1 MKQDKISWDHDG
13 VLSRTIDIILSDRTQ
28 RDQEAFLLISDYV
41 DLTKKLIKIA
51 KDHGA
56 KDDIINS
63 LLNSDTKNHGLEMIP
78 RKYLDIVEGEFEIEK
93 VVRINRKNDENT
105 ISFKILDFSSET
117 IRQLRENGYSNSKDL
132 SDVDFS

>member
-1 MKQDKISWDHDG
+1 
-13 VLSRTIDIILSDRTQ
+13 
-28 RDQEAFLLISDYV
+28 
-41 DLTKKLIKIA
+41 
-51 KDHGA
+51 
-56 KDDIINS
+56 
-63 LLNSDTKNHGLEMIP
+63 
-78 RKYLDIVEGEFEIEK
+78 LDIVEGEFEIEK